1 MIIIKEKN
9 VGAGHVSARK
19 EKGITLVALIITI
32 IVMLILVG
40 VSVQVVINSDLIGT
54 AQDAANR
61 TEEAYADEGN
71 LGGFKVGDKI
81 YNSLDEYLQS
91 KCEHTYVNGTCAK
104 CGATEKIEETVITA
118 TTIANAADK
127 TEYYG
132 KTVNYTCGDT
142 NVGWRIFYAGTTP
155 GGTENNIYL
164 IADSYIAWDNI
175 GTTLQ
180 GLLNKNDTYYFDF
193 TNVVNNADYMLGT
206 NSNRFINS
214 PAKNWLKYA
223 RSTSI
228 DNGDGYTSNED
239 YMRVTAM
246 MLDTTAWKHYCNS
259 IYASYAIGGPT
270 LDIFAVSWNQTQD
283 EMLEYASTNVG
294 YVFPVEGE
302 NTNTTGINLI
312 EQDETNNLY
321 LLNLGD
327 TYSSKYYI
335 SSPATAVVAVQGVL
349 VAEATSLDAQRN
361 VSDVGFRP
369 VICLYPDV
377 ELVSDDA
384 AAGSCDFGFANTC
397 EHNFTNGICSVC
409 KRKCTHSYII
419 EGTCEICGIACTHN
433 YSNGE
438 CTICEKPCEHS
449 YTDGVCTICG
459 EIDCEHSYTDGV
471 CTLCGNECIHS
482 WVDGT
487 CTICSMACT
496 HNYVDN
502 TCTICGSTQ
511 CIVEGTL
518 ITLANGKQVAV
529 EDLTGEETLLVWNL
543 ETGKYDEAEIAYIV
557 NHGKIAAERKIIHLY
572 FSDGTDI
579 EIISDHGFYNLD
591 LNKLIYINGMNYEE
605 YIGHWF
611 VTQKIGT
618 EKEWNKAQLIDVKIE
633 ERTTVA
639 YEVVTYEH
647 LTCFTNGLLSIS
659 SLLNPFCNIFE
670 VDAETLSYDKELME
684 KDIEKYGLFTYEE
697 FKDKLPEYAFK
708 LYHVDYVKVA
718 LGKGLTSWE
727 EIEFLIKYYHEEIDE
742 LVNKKQ

>member
-1 MIIIKEKN
+1 
-9 VGAGHVSARK
+9 
-19 EKGITLVALIITI
+19 
-32 IVMLILVG
+32 MLILVG
-40 VSVQVVINSDLIGT
+40 VSIQVLINSDLIGT

-71 LGGFKVGDKI
+71 LGEFKVGNET
-81 YNSLDEYLQS
+81 YNSLGEYIQS
-91 KCEHTYVNGTCAK
+91 TCEHTYVNGTCTK
-104 CGATEKIEETVITA
+104 CGAVEQIEEVVITA
-118 TTIANAADK
+118 TTIANAEDK

-132 KTVNYTCGDT
+132 KTVSYTCGDT
-142 NVGWRIFYAGTTP
+142 EVGWRIFYAGTTP

-175 GTTLQ
+175 GSTLQ
-180 GLLNKNDTYYFDF
+180 GLLNKNDTYYFDL
-193 TNVVNNADYMLGT
+193 TNVVDNTDYILGT

-228 DNGDGYTSNED
+228 DSGYGYTSTNNN
-239 YMRVTAM
+239 MMATAM
-246 MLDTTAWKHYCNS
+246 MLDTTVWKHYCNS
-259 IYASYAIGGPT
+259 TYASYAIGGPT
-270 LDIFAVSWNQTQD
+270 LDMFAASWNQTQTTQIQYKAGSIGYLFGEEGSLVISLSESSVTSSLYID
-283 EMLEYASTNVG
+283 NTIGIDIN
-294 YVFPVEGE
+294 YVF
-302 NTNTTGINLI
+302 
-312 EQDETNNLY
+312 
-321 LLNLGD
+321 
-327 TYSSKYYI
+327 
-335 SSPATAVVAVQGVL
+335 SSPYGGGANAVLCYQNGRGISVPGLEGAATGDEKL
-349 VAEATSLDAQRN
+349 VY
-361 VSDVGFRP
+361 RP
-369 VICLYPDV
+369 VICLYSDV
-377 ELVSDDA
+377 ELVADSEV
-384 AAGSCDFGFANTC
+384 AGSCDFGFANTC
-397 EHNFTNGICSVC
+397 EHNFKNGICSVC
-409 KRKCTHSYII
+409 ERKCTHSYTI

-459 EIDCEHSYTDGV
+459 KIDCEHSYTDGV
-471 CTLCGNECIHS
+471 CTLCGTACTHTWSSETCIICNTKCSHNM
-482 WVDGT
+482 VDGT
-487 CTICSMACT
+487 CTICG
-496 HNYVDN
+496 Y
-502 TCTICGSTQ
+502 TCIA
-511 CIVEGTL
+511 EGTL

-543 ETGKYDEAEIAYIV
+543 ETGKYDEAEIAYII
-557 NHGKIAAERKIIHLY
+557 NHGNIAAARKIIHLY

-605 YIGHWF
+605 YIGDWF

-684 KDIEKYGLFTYEE
+684 KDIEEYGLFTYEE

-708 LYHVDYVKVA
+708 LYHVDYLKVA